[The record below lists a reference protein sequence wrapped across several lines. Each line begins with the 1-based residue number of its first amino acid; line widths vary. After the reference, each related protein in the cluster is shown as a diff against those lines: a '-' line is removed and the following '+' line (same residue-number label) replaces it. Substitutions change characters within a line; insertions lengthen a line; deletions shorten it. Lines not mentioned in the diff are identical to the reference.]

1 MERKIDEI
9 LFIVKKNDRRDQ
21 FFSVSEVYQWVM
33 VNVSNGSIIQLILII
48 FIYREEDNME
58 NIVTFIEIILRIMS
72 ILFVVIELL
81 LIINSE
87 NIQRE
92 SVDSFDID
100 VVNFNVIVFKKILCD
115 RELLKELVL
124 NKKRRRIL
132 VFNCKKDYIVKE
144 IFCVEDVE
152 VGQYEFKM

>member
-1 MERKIDEI
+1 
-9 LFIVKKNDRRDQ
+9 
-21 FFSVSEVYQWVM
+21 M
-33 VNVSNGSIIQLILII
+33 VNVLNGSIIQLILII

-58 NIVTFIEIILRIMS
+58 NIVMFIEIILRIMS

-81 LIINSE
+81 LIINLE

-115 RELLKELVL
+115 CELLKELVL
-124 NKKRRRIL
+124 NKKRR
-132 VFNCKKDYIVKE
+132 
-144 IFCVEDVE
+144 
-152 VGQYEFKM
+152 

>member
-1 MERKIDEI
+1 MECKIDEI
-9 LFIVKKNDRRDQ
+9 LFIVKKNDCCDQ

-48 FIYREEDNME
+48 FIYREEDIME
-58 NIVTFIEIILRIMS
+58 NIVMFIEIILRIMN

-81 LIINSE
+81 LIINLE

-100 VVNFNVIVFKKILCD
+100 VVNFNVIVFKKNLCD
-115 RELLKELVL
+115 CELLKELVL
-124 NKKRRRIL
+124 NKKRR
-132 VFNCKKDYIVKE
+132 
-144 IFCVEDVE
+144 
-152 VGQYEFKM
+152 